1 MILKL
6 RIQDDKR
13 VITWRILDEIKQIDY
28 KYIDEPKPEELKSIK
43 ESKMV
48 YINTSPDIP
57 DKRIVEIWV
66 TYKKGITNIMYTDD
80 IFYIMNDSG
89 KTCDT
94 VLPLF
99 DNEEIGL

>member
-13 VITWRILDEIKQIDY
+13 IITWRILDEIKQIDY
-28 KYIDEPKPEELKSIK
+28 KYMDEPKDLKSIK
-43 ESKMV
+43 ESEMV
-48 YINTSPDIP
+48 YINTNPNLP
-57 DKRIVEIWV
+57 NKRIVEIWI
-66 TYKKGITNIMYTDD
+66 TYKKGTTDIMYTDD
-80 IFYIMNDSG
+80 IFYIMNDMG